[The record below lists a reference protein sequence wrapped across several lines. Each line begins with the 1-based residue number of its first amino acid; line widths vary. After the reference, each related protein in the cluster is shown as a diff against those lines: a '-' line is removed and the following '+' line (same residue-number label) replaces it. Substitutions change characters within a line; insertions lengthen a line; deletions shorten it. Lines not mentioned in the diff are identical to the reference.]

1 MHKHYNTI
9 SCQFSQLIQNPIVKT
24 TKATYLGD
32 VVWLSKRK
40 GTSQCTRSMM
50 ASLSS
55 TRMRS
60 LRMDRSCRSTGKNQK
75 KKSMEKGFAE
85 MQSPFLIQFV
95 MDQFAIARLSLILW
109 GYTSIVGQ
117 LEKTST
123 ALPSLGNGR

>member
-1 MHKHYNTI
+1 
-9 SCQFSQLIQNPIVKT
+9 
-24 TKATYLGD
+24 
-32 VVWLSKRK
+32 
-40 GTSQCTRSMM
+40 
-50 ASLSS
+50 
-55 TRMRS
+55 
-60 LRMDRSCRSTGKNQK
+60 
-75 KKSMEKGFAE
+75 MEKGFAE